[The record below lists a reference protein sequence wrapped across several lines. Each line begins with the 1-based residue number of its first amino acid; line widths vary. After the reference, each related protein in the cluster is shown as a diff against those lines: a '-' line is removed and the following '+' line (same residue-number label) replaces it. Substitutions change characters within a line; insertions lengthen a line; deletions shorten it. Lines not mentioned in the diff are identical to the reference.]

1 MAVACFMADG
11 VNVTRNFDPP
21 KRASLRAW
29 YNAATGMIGEA
40 PKYEPRFEQRVTLDR
55 DTIIFHQ
62 DDWTLLIARNKRLK
76 G

>member
-11 VNVTRNFDPP
+11 TTVMRNFDPP

-29 YNAATGMIGEA
+29 YRAATALIPDA
-40 PKYEPRFEQRVTLDR
+40 PKYDPVFERGATVDLDS
-55 DTIIFHQ
+55 IIFSHRH
-62 DDWTLLIARNKRLK
+62 WTLMIARRRHLK